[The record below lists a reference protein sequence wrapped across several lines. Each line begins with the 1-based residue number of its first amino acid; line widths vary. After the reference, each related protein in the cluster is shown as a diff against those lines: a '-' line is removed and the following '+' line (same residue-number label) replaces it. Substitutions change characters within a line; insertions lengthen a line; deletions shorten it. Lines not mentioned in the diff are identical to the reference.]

1 MGVGGRNKDP
11 YSVAKSLLTLGGP
24 YGGGSLVEEREDG
37 AGVVLVHSFFGICGG
52 S

>member
-11 YSVAKSLLTLGGP
+11 VAKSLLTLDGP
-24 YGGGSLVEEREDG
+24 YGGDDSLLEEREDE
-37 AGVVLVHSFFGICGG
+37 AGVVLVHSSFGICGD